1 MLVKT
6 QKAIATSMAG
16 AYQYNKLISLFDNYD
31 KVLSLTETAQNSSG
45 MAMKK
50 FNDAYLNSL
59 EAKKK
64 SLQASFESLSMNLIS
79 KESISGILE
88 ASQSVVEFLD
98 KTSLL
103 KTALTG
109 LAVGGAIKGF
119 TMLATSITQ
128 AAMKMQNFSN
138 AMSLLKTGNIG
149 TDGVKQLTTLV
160 DGLSKSQLKAV
171 LSSQNLTN
179 AHHFLA

>member
-1 MLVKT
+1 
-6 QKAIATSMAG
+6 MAG

-109 LAVGGAIKGF
+109 LAVGVQSKASQCWQH
-119 TMLATSITQ
+119 LSR
-128 AAMKMQNFSN
+128 
-138 AMSLLKTGNIG
+138 
-149 TDGVKQLTTLV
+149 KQL
-160 DGLSKSQLKAV
+160 
-171 LSSQNLTN
+171 
-179 AHHFLA
+179 